1 MKKVLVLVFMI
12 AFMQHAHTENHSA
25 AYAAEFSQHKNQSH
39 YAQPWKVHEI
49 AKDFEL
55 LDVWEFPIAADRSKG
70 QDFLF
75 FLKMMRQPPPEK
87 NRRSA
92 SLKFLAAQV
101 LVYLRMQMGEVFGL
115 DKNINTLPIP
125 GCRETSVKDRLS
137 KKDREQSLSL
147 LELGISDYDNSTW
160 QIVYFYK
167 EELLMEL
174 SIDPAHALMHFGWV
188 HKSDHI
194 YTAQLAVYAKPRG
207 DFGKFYLQLIMP
219 FRRLIIYPVFMEAV
233 KNIWEEFNR

>member
-1 MKKVLVLVFMI
+1 MKRALVLVFMTMFI
-12 AFMQHAHTENHSA
+12 LHAHTEKHSS
-25 AYAAEFSQHKNQSH
+25 AYASDFPQSNNQSH
-39 YAQPWKVHEI
+39 FAQPWKVHEI
-49 AKDFEL
+49 AMDFEL

-75 FLKMMRQPPPEK
+75 FLMTMRQPPPEK
-87 NRRSA
+87 IRRPS
-92 SLKFLAAQV
+92 SLRFLASQV
-101 LVYLRMQMGEVFGL
+101 LVYIRMQMGDVFGL

-137 KKDREQSLSL
+137 KKDREQCLSLSG
-147 LELGISDYDNSTW
+147 LGISDYDNSTW

-174 SIDPAHALMHFGWV
+174 SIDPAHALLHFGWV

-219 FRRLIIYPVFMEAV
+219 FRRLIIYPTFMETV
-233 KNIWEEFNR
+233 KIIWEESIT